1 MKAIKLASVFAVS
14 AVAAAV
20 STSTLAAEPVFSGE
34 AGLNYHAE
42 SGNENWTS
50 EGEVNI
56 IMDTGLVYFDLDM
69 EGGDGAENA
78 GFDLD
83 EAYVKVG
90 AVSFGDF
97 DGSVSVDAAYNAA
110 VWEEGEYEDGEKTDL
125 GVRYKVTDNFTVAA
139 EMAEGFDG
147 VGGAFSYEHDLNGA
161 TLGLSAGSYE
171 GDKNDEGN
179 VTETLEVTDY
189 SLGLKVPMGQAVLIA
204 SYSGGEINDA
214 DFESAVLG
222 ADIAITEAFAI
233 SAQFS
238 ADLENDVDNAEL
250 TAYYTVG
257 DITYFATYLDGDQI
271 DSDTGNEVEKEAT
284 TIGAYVSF

>member
-34 AGLNYHAE
+34 AGFNYHAE

-56 IMDTGLVYFDLDM
+56 IIDTGVVYIDLDM
-69 EGGDGAENA
+69 EGGDHNEDA

-90 AVSFGDF
+90 AASFGDF
-97 DGSVSVDAAYNAA
+97 DGSLSVEAAYNAG
-110 VWEEGEYEDGEKTDL
+110 VWEELEYEDGEKTDL
-125 GVRYKVTDNFTVAA
+125 GIRYAVTDGLTVAL
-139 EMAEGFDG
+139 EMAEGYDG
-147 VGGAFSYEHDLNGA
+147 VGAAVAYEQDLGGM

-171 GDKNDEGN
+171 GDDN
-179 VTETLEVTDY
+179 VSGDAKTLEVTDY
-189 SLGLKVPMGQAVLIA
+189 SVGVKVPMGQATLIA

-222 ADIAITEAFAI
+222 ADVAVTDALSL

-238 ADLENDVDNAEL
+238 ADLENELDNTEL
-250 TAYYTVG
+250 TAYYTAG
-257 DITYFATYLDGDQI
+257 DITYFATQVEGDA
-271 DSDTGNEVEKEAT
+271 EAT
-284 TIGAYVSF
+284 TVGAYVSF